1 MKSEAFKYKSADK
14 KTMIDAVRWLPDNGE
29 YKAVLQIT
37 HGMVEYKERY
47 MPFAE
52 FMTENGFMVVAHDHL
67 GHGESVSSKKDWGYM
82 AEGHP
87 SDILVKDMHTL
98 RTTIQKE
105 NPGKPYF
112 MLGHSMGSYMLR
124 KYLAKY
130 RKGLDGAIV
139 MGTGCIGDAT
149 TKLAMTLTKVMAKF
163 HGWRYYSPFLESLT
177 FLGPYKKYDVT
188 GKNAPKSWLTKD
200 TDIVKAY
207 YSNPKCT
214 FKFSLNAYMGL
225 FEAVYFD
232 NQKKNIDKIPKELP
246 VFIVSGEDDPVGDL
260 GKGVKKVYQKFLQAG
275 MKDVSCKLY
284 KNDRHEILS
293 ETDREQVYADLL
305 GWTQKRIK

>member
-246 VFIVSGEDDPVGDL
+246 V
-260 GKGVKKVYQKFLQAG
+260 
-275 MKDVSCKLY
+275 
-284 KNDRHEILS
+284 
-293 ETDREQVYADLL
+293 
-305 GWTQKRIK
+305 

>member
-163 HGWRYYSPFLESLT
+163 HGWRYYSPF
-177 FLGPYKKYDVT
+177 
-188 GKNAPKSWLTKD
+188 
-200 TDIVKAY
+200 
-207 YSNPKCT
+207 
-214 FKFSLNAYMGL
+214 
-225 FEAVYFD
+225 
-232 NQKKNIDKIPKELP
+232 
-246 VFIVSGEDDPVGDL
+246 
-260 GKGVKKVYQKFLQAG
+260 
-275 MKDVSCKLY
+275 
-284 KNDRHEILS
+284 
-293 ETDREQVYADLL
+293 
-305 GWTQKRIK
+305 